1 MLHFEVQRKRGQRA
15 DHSNSVA
22 APSQFPS
29 FVLVFNDDWNDYSYW
44 TWFCLYYYDENGAQ
58 HKIGELKLMCR
69 GKDNTFDALN
79 KAFDGNIG
87 KDYCSVGIDPSYYSN
102 IYDHFKDNIY
112 DHFKDNTPIKD
123 LLLDNLRD
131 CAFNPNIYEEFAE
144 DNCFKTSLLRED
156 SSLQAIYEAPYL
168 LSGKDK
174 TAAYSFHIRFS
185 PEYLR
190 GSFAE
195 WHVKLLYDAP
205 PFMRMVGL
213 IGNNGV
219 GKTQMLKT
227 LVQSLICKDSTSQSK
242 PMFRSCLAISSTPF
256 DEYDK
261 IEANPNIIPFHY
273 FSVEQ
278 DSYRTKDKIQQ
289 CIYEIF
295 DRPLIYQKSMAQLY
309 KEALDE
315 MLGKTIGNI
324 LEYTEDTDKYKL
336 NEDVLQT
343 QISIMS
349 SGQLHIFNLLTF
361 IYAHIKLTS
370 LLVVDEPEVHLHPQI
385 VVVFMAMLGKI
396 LKRFRSF
403 AVIATHSPLVV
414 REIIGENVYLM
425 KTVDGD
431 IPNVGKV
438 PFETFGADA
447 SELYRNIFHYD
458 EKMSSFYYYVNG
470 FGESY
475 DKTIKKILE
484 YAPKLSL
491 NARLSIRD
499 YLEQREDA

>member
-15 DHSNSVA
+15 DYSYSVA
-22 APSQFPS
+22 TPSQFPS
-29 FVLVFNDDWNDYSYW
+29 FVLVFNDDWNDYTYR
-44 TWFCLYYYDENGAQ
+44 TWFCLYYYAENGTQ
-58 HKIGELKLMCR
+58 NKIGELKLMCR
-69 GKDNTFDALN
+69 GKNNTFGALN
-79 KAFDGNIG
+79 KVFDGNLG

-102 IYDHFKDNIY
+102 IYDLFKD
-112 DHFKDNTPIKD
+112 TPIINQ
-123 LLLDNLRD
+123 LLENLRD
-131 CAFNPNIYEEFAE
+131 CAYNSNIYEAFAE
-144 DNCFKTSLLRED
+144 DDCFKTSLLRED
-156 SSLQAIYEAPYL
+156 SSSQAINEAPYL

-174 TAAYSFHIRFS
+174 AAAYSFHVHFS
-185 PEYLR
+185 PEYLQ

-195 WHVKLLYDAP
+195 WHVKLLYDAL

-227 LVQSLICKDSTSQSK
+227 LVQSLICEDSPSNSK

-256 DEYDK
+256 DGYDK
-261 IEANPNIIPFHY
+261 IKADQDRISFHN

-278 DSYRTKDKIQQ
+278 DSYRTKDKIRQ

-309 KEALDE
+309 KEALDD
-315 MLGKTIGNI
+315 MLGGTIGNI
-324 LEYTEDTDKYKL
+324 LEQTEDPGKYRL
-336 NEDVLQT
+336 NEDGLQT

-361 IYAHIKLTS
+361 IYSHIKLSS
-370 LLVVDEPEVHLHPQI
+370 LLVVDEPEVHLHPQF

-396 LKRFRSF
+396 LARFRSF

-414 REIIGENVYLM
+414 REIVGENVYLM

-431 IPNVGKV
+431 IPYVGKV
-438 PFETFGADA
+438 SFETFGADA

-470 FGESY
+470 LGKPY
-475 DKTIKKILE
+475 DETINKILE